1 MNYENMK
8 FPRKNMSPSQKQFI
22 RERLQRRQVP
32 ITYMHRLFQIAAAAV
47 LLFGLGL
54 FSVYLAIESGRS
66 GEQTYAI
73 DLPQGM
79 DILKREKGLEFKQ
92 GERTV
97 GGAVPSSTKEKQSLE
112 SGPGIFEIKEITN
125 LAYPAERLLQHVKT
139 MTAVQTYHYFLE
151 LEDGTLVRVY
161 FHTPYVTE
169 EQAEK
174 AVKTFRTGG

>member
-1 MNYENMK
+1 M
-8 FPRKNMSPSQKQFI
+8 
-22 RERLQRRQVP
+22 QRRQAP
-32 ITYMHRLFQIAAAAV
+32 ITLMHRFFQIAAAAV
-47 LLFGLGL
+47 LLLGIGV
-54 FSVYLAIESGRS
+54 FSVYLANESGRS

-79 DILKREKGLEFKQ
+79 DILKREKGLEFKL

-97 GGAVPSSTKEKQSLE
+97 GGAVPSSTKEKLSLE
-112 SGPGIFEIKEITN
+112 SSPGIFEIKEITN

-151 LEDGTLVRVY
+151 LEDGALVRVY

-169 EQAEK
+169 EQAEE
-174 AVKTFRTGG
+174 AMKTFRAGD